1 MKEITLIVKTDE
13 EKVLQQLCEV
23 MKKLQGDVVE
33 TSLTAADI
41 TGYTPEYVNVEKEE
55 YHALLHYYM
64 ANRKEKM
71 NQEVQN
77 QRLK

>member
-1 MKEITLIVKTDE
+1 MKQLKAITLTVKTDK
-13 EKVLQQLCEV
+13 EKVLQQMCEF
-23 MKKLQGDVVE
+23 MKKLQGDVAE

-64 ANRKEKM
+64 A
-71 NQEVQN
+71 
-77 QRLK
+77 QRRG